1 MLSNGQEDNN
11 PPKSVLREL
20 VGEFGYNNSHVTIAR
35 CNVAEN
41 DVPVRIYDIPTV
53 ELYPAGQKR
62 RPVHYFGNTDNI
74 EEYIEFIESEGPQDT
89 RFKPLS
95 RRNTPETMKP
105 GQTNMRQEEKPEQ

>member
-1 MLSNGQEDNN
+1 MCLWCTTLQRFLYLPMLADGQEDNN

-74 EEYIEFIESEGPQDT
+74 EEYIEFIESEGPQ
-89 RFKPLS
+89 
-95 RRNTPETMKP
+95 
-105 GQTNMRQEEKPEQ
+105 